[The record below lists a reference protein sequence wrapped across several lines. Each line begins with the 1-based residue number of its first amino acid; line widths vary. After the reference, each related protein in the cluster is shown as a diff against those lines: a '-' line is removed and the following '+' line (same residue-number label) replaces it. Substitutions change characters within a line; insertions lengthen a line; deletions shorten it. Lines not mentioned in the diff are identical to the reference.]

1 MNEMLRGFS
10 IRNGLDRKG
19 LEEVM
24 EREVGMVVGVL
35 REAKYLEKEL
45 NDELKN
51 MLQELLTIS
60 HHL

>member
-1 MNEMLRGFS
+1 MLRGFS

-35 REAKYLEKEL
+35 GEAKYLEKEL